1 MAFESGKRTTVA
13 KPISPA
19 DTTIYLA
26 SVPTVTS
33 GRLYLKNDAQEERIS
48 FSGVSWNTVTGCNR
62 NLSKVNDPVTS
73 GTWLTWVAWTVV
85 KLVLMHDQIV
95 DKSWANTRVGNQT
108 ITGDLDVSGYLEAD
122 RIKAIKW
129 SYATTYAS
137 TAARDAALWGD
148 GACLY
153 PYTGIQANGV
163 FYNYNTAT
171 AQWESVDTG
180 TATGWAT
187 TSAIWSVELSTQTE
201 TEDQTTTGGAWPLV
215 PTNATINPNNITSTA
230 PATGD
235 KISFA
240 DISDS
245 NKLRSTT
252 IQTAVDTARP
262 LATNAEASTGT
273 GTTQSVTPAQLKKY
287 FWPEP
292 SAGTTYTAASATGT
306 LWSTSWTTYL
316 QARIWTIAR
325 TGTYTVEFSVSSGAW
340 VTWYGI
346 IYKNGVAFWTERTV
360 VSTTTAFTQNLA
372 FTEWDTIS
380 LWYKS
385 GGWGSASVLDFYIKY
400 DLTNQNAFT
409 LA

>member
-48 FSGVSWNTVTGCNR
+48 FSGVSWSTVTGCNR

-73 GTWLTWVAWTVV
+73 GTWLTRVAWTVV

-95 DKSWANTRVGNQT
+95 DKAWANTRVGNQT

-340 VTWYGI
+340 VTWYGR